1 VTSPRSILR
10 AASDRLRVWW
20 EGAYIPPDKR
30 GNSALAFLQGHH
42 EQHWTSRAS
51 HAAWD
56 YFKEHHRWIIGL
68 LFGLLVA
75 MLVKARTP

>member
-1 VTSPRSILR
+1 MIL
-10 AASDRLRVWW
+10 APITARLRLWW
-20 EGAYIPPDKR
+20 EGQYFPPDKR
-30 GNSALAFLQGHH
+30 GGGGLVFLQGHH
-42 EQHWTSRAS
+42 ERHWTSRTS

-56 YFKEHHRWIIGL
+56 YFKDHHRWIIGL